1 MKIHIKYILLT
12 LSIHFI
18 SCNDVI
24 DVDVPTATPRLV
36 IEASLDWEK
45 GTVGNEQTIKLS
57 NTKPYFDIA
66 TSNIVA
72 GASVK
77 VTNDND
83 STEFIFIDQNNG
95 EYTTTS
101 FVPVLNQSYT
111 LEVIYNNET
120 YNAQETLMP
129 VSSIINIAQSYEGG
143 FDDEVLDVSIY
154 FQDPPDEDNFYLVR
168 FKEVGDLF
176 AELEDLSDE
185 FVNGNLI
192 DTWFEKED
200 NDDTNEE
207 SFIPGDIVNID
218 LHGISERYHNYIR
231 LLIEQSNSG
240 GDPFSAVPAALKGNC
255 INHIQPDNYALG
267 YFRLTEVAKVSY
279 TFQ

>member
-1 MKIHIKYILLT
+1 MKIHIKYILLA
-12 LSIHFI
+12 LSFLFI

-24 DVDVPTATPRLV
+24 DVDVPTSTPRLV

-45 GTVGNEQTIKLS
+45 GSVGNEQTIKLS

-66 TSNIVA
+66 TSNIVT

-77 VTNDND
+77 VTNDNNG
-83 STEFIFIDQNNG
+83 TEFIFIDQNNG

-111 LEVIYNNET
+111 LEVIHNNET
-120 YNAQETLMP
+120 YNAQETLIP
-129 VSSIINIAQSYEGG
+129 VSSIINIEQSYEGG

-154 FQDPPDEDNFYLVR
+154 FLDPADEDNFYLVR

-176 AELEDLSDE
+176 AELEDISDE

-218 LHGISERYHNYIR
+218 LYGISERYHNYIR

-240 GDPFSAVPAALKGNC
+240 GDPFSAVPAALRGNC

-267 YFRLTEVAKVSY
+267 YFRLTEVTKVSY

>member
-1 MKIHIKYILLT
+1 MKIHIKYILLA
-12 LSIHFI
+12 LSIHII

-24 DVDVPTATPRLV
+24 DIDVPNADPRLV

-45 GTVGNEQTIKLS
+45 GTLGNQQTIKLS
-57 NTKPYFDIA
+57 NTKPYFDA
-66 TSNIVA
+66 STSDIVT

-95 EYTTTS
+95 EYTTS
-101 FVPVLNQSYT
+101 NFIPVLNQSYT
-111 LEVIYNNET
+111 LEVIHNNET
-120 YNAQETLMP
+120 YSAQETLMS
-129 VSSIINIAQSYEGG
+129 VTNIINVEQSYEGG

-154 FQDPPDEDNFYLVR
+154 FQDPVGEENFYLVR
-168 FKEVGDLF
+168 FKEVGDTF
-176 AELEDLSDE
+176 AELEDISDE

-200 NDDTNEE
+200 DEDTDEE
-207 SFIPGDIVNID
+207 SFTPGDIVNID

-231 LLIEQSNSG
+231 LLIEQSSSG
-240 GDPFSAVPAALKGNC
+240 GDPFSSVPAPLRGNC
-255 INHIQPDNYALG
+255 INNLHPENYALG
-267 YFRLTEVAKVSY
+267 YFRLTEVTKVSY

>member
-1 MKIHIKYILLT
+1 MKIHVKYILLA

-45 GTVGNEQTIKLS
+45 GTLGNEQTIKLS

-66 TSNIVA
+66 TSNIVT

-77 VTNDND
+77 VTND
-83 STEFIFIDQNNG
+83 SSGTEFIFIDQNNG
-95 EYTTTS
+95 EYTTVS
-101 FVPVLNQSYT
+101 FIPVLNQSYT

-120 YNAQETLMP
+120 YSAQETLTP
-129 VSSIINIAQSYEGG
+129 VSSIVNIEQSYEGG
-143 FDDEVLDVSIY
+143 FDDELLDVSIY
-154 FQDPPDEDNFYLVR
+154 FHDPVDEENYYLVR
-168 FKEVGDLF
+168 FKEVGDVF
-176 AELEDLSDE
+176 AELEDISDE

-200 NDDTNEE
+200 DDDTNEE
-207 SFIPGDIVNID
+207 PFIPGDIVNID
-218 LHGISERYHNYIR
+218 LHGISKQYHNYIR

-240 GDPFSAVPAALKGNC
+240 GDPFSAVPAPLRGNC
-255 INHIQPDNYALG
+255 INQIHPDNYAFG
-267 YFRLTEVAKVSY
+267 YFRLTEVTKVSY